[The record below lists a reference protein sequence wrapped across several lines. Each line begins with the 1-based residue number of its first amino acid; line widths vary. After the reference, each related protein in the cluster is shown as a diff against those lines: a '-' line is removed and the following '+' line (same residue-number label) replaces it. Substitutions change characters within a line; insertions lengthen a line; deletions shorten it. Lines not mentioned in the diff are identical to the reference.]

1 MTDEQIL
8 KLAELVAARRLLEG
22 IRRGIEANTLHPDG
36 VINCALPNWLV
47 TRMDALQTTRRK
59 EAALLLAD
67 DALAWVKDSIEE
79 ATR

>member
-8 KLAELVAARRLLEG
+8 KLAELVQARRLLEG

-36 VINCALPNWLV
+36 VINYALPLWLV
-47 TRMDALQTTRRK
+47 KRIEALRAVRRK

-79 ATR
+79 VTR